1 MIRRPPRSTRTD
13 TLFPYTTLFRSAPRA
28 DRQVAQVVAAV
39 VLDQAT
45 SEVEQ
50 FAGARDQLE
59 PGNPFTRVAVAKY
72 ADAAGVG
79 GDVAADAAGT
89 ARCEVDRVGQSMS
102 GGRVVHGL
110 QGDARLH
117 GQRAV
122 DGIEA
127 EHPVPARQA
136 QPQFA
141 AGRNRAAGQPG
152 AAAGWRDRPAV
163 RACPADAG
171 DRKSAGWGTSV
182 SVRVVLG
189 GRRDL

>member
-1 MIRRPPRSTRTD
+1 MIRRPPRSTRTA
-13 TLFPYTTLFRSAPRA
+13 TLFPYTTPFRS
-28 DRQVAQVVAAV
+28 

-45 SEVEQ
+45 AEVEQ

-89 ARCEVDRVGQSMS
+89 ARGEVDRVGQSMS

-117 GQRAV
+117 GPRAV
-122 DGIEA
+122 DGLEA
-127 EHPVPARQA
+127 EH
-136 QPQFA
+136 
-141 AGRNRAAGQPG
+141 
-152 AAAGWRDRPAV
+152 AV
-163 RACPADAG
+163 RARPAQHQFASRRASPPRPPRDAPP
-171 DRKSAGWGTSV
+171 
-182 SVRVVLG
+182 
-189 GRRDL
+189 